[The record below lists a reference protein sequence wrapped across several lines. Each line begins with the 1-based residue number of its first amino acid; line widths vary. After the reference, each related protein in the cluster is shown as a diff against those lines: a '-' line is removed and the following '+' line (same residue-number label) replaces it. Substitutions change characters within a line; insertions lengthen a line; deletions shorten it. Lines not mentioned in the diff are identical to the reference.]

1 MKKNGG
7 IRLHTSLVA
16 ETTAGATIFAIRG
29 KIVGFLVATP
39 KGVTVRVKVQPGA
52 KKSEF
57 AGVEGDELKIRVT
70 APAREGEANRECVR
84 FLAKALGLARSDV
97 EIVRGARS
105 RHKVMLLR
113 EISEKAIQDLSNKFQ
128 RAP

>member
-1 MKKNGG
+1 MGKNSA

-29 KIVGFLVATP
+29 KIVGFLVVTP
-39 KGVTVRVKVQPGA
+39 KGATLRVKVQPAA

-57 AGVEGDELKIRVT
+57 AGAEGDELKIRVA

-84 FLAKALGLARSDV
+84 FIAKALGLAKSDV
-97 EIVRGARS
+97 EIIRGAKS
-105 RHKVMLLR
+105 RHKALLLKG
-113 EISEKAIQDLSNKFQ
+113 ISEEAVEQLRSRLQ
-128 RAP
+128 RSS